1 MLNESTMR
9 MNELHEQVSEADSEW
24 KKPLYNHIQHN
35 LISIKL
41 KVRVA
46 IQGS

>member
-9 MNELHEQVSEADSEW
+9 MNELHGQVSEAAGEW

-35 LISIKL
+35 LIYIKL
-41 KVRVA
+41 EVRVA